1 MWEVRT
7 YELGEAAAHLIGYVQ
22 SVTAEDLEN
31 HPGEGYSAESVIG
44 RSGVE
49 KLYEKQLKGKDGCDI
64 KILDSDG
71 EVKEVLASIFKD
83 DGMDIRLTI
92 DSGICKN
99 HYTSSLKEDPGCS
112 VMNESPHTGE
122 VVGFGR
128 KYHLYDNNEFIRG
141 LSSEKWTS
149 LNEDEKPLYNR
160 FVKYGVLAQHLKP
173 VVAGIGLKREA

>member
-1 MWEVRT
+1 MEVRT

-71 EVKEVLASIFKD
+71 EVKEVLASIFKE

-92 DSGICKN
+92 DSDLQK
-99 HYTSSLKEDPGCS
+99 SLYEQFKEDPGCS
-112 VMNESPHTGE
+112 VAMNPYKGE
-122 VVGFGR
+122 VLALVSTPS
-128 KYHLYDNNEFIRG
+128 YDNNEFIRG

-149 LNEDEKPLYNR
+149 LN
-160 FVKYGVLAQHLKP
+160 
-173 VVAGIGLKREA
+173 